1 MRYVVSTEKSVEQAS
16 IDLKEAVTRNG
27 FGVLHMYDLKET
39 LHNKGFDLRDQCRI
53 FEICNPQQALRVLTE
68 DMGLNMALP
77 CRISIYEEDG
87 TTKIGMLRPTALL
100 SALSPSPDLAT
111 VAREVEDV
119 SVRIIEEAR

>member
-16 IDLKEAVTRNG
+16 RDLMEAVTRNG
-27 FGVLHMYDLKET
+27 FGVLHMHDLKET
-39 LHNKGFDLRDQCRI
+39 LHNKGFDLRNQCRI

-77 CRISIYEEDG
+77 CRISIYEEEG

-100 SALSPSPDLAT
+100 SALSRSPELAT
-111 VAREVEDV
+111 VAREVEEV
-119 SVRIIEEAR
+119 SIRIIEEAR

>member
-1 MRYVVSTEKSVEQAS
+1 MRYVVKTEKSVEQAS
-16 IDLKEAVTRNG
+16 TDLMDAVTRNG
-27 FGVLHMYDLKET
+27 FGVLHTHDLTAT
-39 LHNKGFDLRDQCRI
+39 LHKKGFDLGNQCRI

-77 CRISIYEEDG
+77 CRISVYEEEG

-100 SALSPSPDLAT
+100 SALSPSPELAT

-119 SVRIIEEAR
+119 SIRIIEEAR